1 MRDNELR
8 AGFFWGVGRKR
19 LVDAL
24 LMRELQQWWGQK
36 LGQDDT
42 WVAGV
47 MWA

>member
-8 AGFFWGVGRKR
+8 GGLFLGIGRKR

-24 LMRELQQWWGQK
+24 LMRELQGWSGLK
-36 LGQDDT
+36 SGHADT